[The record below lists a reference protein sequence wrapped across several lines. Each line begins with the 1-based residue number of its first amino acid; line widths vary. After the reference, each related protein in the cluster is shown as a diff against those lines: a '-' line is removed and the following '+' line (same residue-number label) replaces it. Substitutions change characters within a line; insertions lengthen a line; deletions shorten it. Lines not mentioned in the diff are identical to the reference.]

1 MRKLVLIAIVV
12 LASATYSERSAR
24 ADVGVGAF
32 FGEPTGLDV
41 KLGLAQRSSLDILIG
56 WYSDWDNG
64 WHVNHGAYGHVTYL
78 LTPMVGH
85 GQSVLVPLRVGIG
98 GAIYDQGGHFNDD
111 LNLAARVPF
120 EIALAFRRTPLEI
133 YGEIAIKITILDEND
148 NHPTVDLD
156 GGIGIRFY
164 F

>member
-1 MRKLVLIAIVV
+1 MRKLVIIALVV
-12 LASATYSERSAR
+12 LASTAATERSAR
-24 ADVGVGAF
+24 ADVGLGAF

-41 KLGLAQRSSLDILIG
+41 KIGLDRRSSLDIVVG
-56 WYSDWDNG
+56 WYSDWRHDFDR
-64 WHVNHGAYGHVTYL
+64 GAYGHLTYL

-85 GQSVLVPLRVGIG
+85 GDSINVPLRIGIG

-111 LNLAARVPF
+111 LNLAARFPF
-120 EIALAFRRTPLEI
+120 EVGLAFRRTPLEI
-133 YGEIAIKITILDEND
+133 YFEVALKVTILDEGD
-148 NHPTVDLD
+148 NHSNVDLD

>member
-1 MRKLVLIAIVV
+1 MRKLVIIALVV
-12 LASATYSERSAR
+12 LASTAASERSAR
-24 ADVGVGAF
+24 ADVGLGAF

-41 KLGLAQRSSLDILIG
+41 KIGLDRRSSLDIVVG
-56 WYSDWDNG
+56 WYSDWRHDFDR
-64 WHVNHGAYGHVTYL
+64 GAYGHLTYL

-85 GQSVLVPLRVGIG
+85 GDSINVPLRIGIG

-111 LNLAARVPF
+111 LNLAARFPF
-120 EIALAFRRTPLEI
+120 EVGLAFRRTPLEI
-133 YGEIAIKITILDEND
+133 YFEIALKVTVLDEGD
-148 NHPTVDLD
+148 NHPNVDLD

>member
-1 MRKLVLIAIVV
+1 MRKLLIITIVA
-12 LASATYSERSAR
+12 LASTAATERSAR
-24 ADVGVGAF
+24 ADVGLGAF

-41 KLGLAQRSSLDILIG
+41 KIGLDRRSSLDIVVG
-56 WYSDWDNG
+56 WYSDWRHDFDR
-64 WHVNHGAYGHVTYL
+64 GAYGHLTYL

-85 GQSVLVPLRVGIG
+85 GDSINVPLRIGIG

-111 LNLAARVPF
+111 LNLAARFPF
-120 EIALAFRRTPLEI
+120 EVGLAFRRTPLEI
-133 YGEIAIKITILDEND
+133 YFEVALKVTILDEGD
-148 NHPTVDLD
+148 NHSNVDLD